1 MTKPGAAGF
10 KDPPGAPRHRDG
22 HNDDSGSRFLRSR
35 PRAVCTGRRFS
46 NLAEHRR
53 TAELGSRY
61 PACTERIVTVRDG
74 VQLAVRDQGP
84 IRAEATV
91 VLLHGLC
98 LEQGSWAGQIRHLT
112 RQWGDRIRIIS
123 YDHRGHGR
131 SGTAPKRTYVVE
143 QLAADLADV
152 LAALDVTGPL
162 TLAGHSM
169 GGMVALAYL
178 GLPPADRPVE
188 PRGLVLAATAAGRLA
203 ERGVARLLASPATDV
218 LCGLAARTPQRA
230 VRLLSKPVCATL
242 ALQVGNHARPT
253 LTTLFATAL
262 ATTSLTTA
270 VGFLPGL
277 RSYDQSSTLASVRAQ
292 TIIISGGADLLTPPS
307 HARDLAAAIP
317 GATHL
322 HLPMAGHMLLHEA
335 PHAVTDAISRTIA
348 TRISA
353 HPLPKA
359 PIRLPGQR
367 NSEHAKTA

>member
-1 MTKPGAAGF
+1 M
-10 KDPPGAPRHRDG
+10 
-22 HNDDSGSRFLRSR
+22 
-35 PRAVCTGRRFS
+35 
-46 NLAEHRR
+46 

-61 PACTERIVTVRDG
+61 PGCTERIVTTPDG

-84 IRAEATV
+84 VRAEATV

-98 LEQGSWAGQIRHLT
+98 LQQASWAIQIRHLT
-112 RQWGDRIRIIS
+112 RRWGDRIRIIS

-131 SGTAPKRTYVVE
+131 SGTAPMRTYRVE

-178 GLPPADRPVE
+178 GRPPADRPVE
-188 PRGLVLAATAAGRLA
+188 PHGLVLAATAAGRLA
-203 ERGVARLLASPATDV
+203 ERGLTRLLASPATDV
-218 LCGLAARTPQRA
+218 LCGLAARAPQLA
-230 VRLLSKPVCATL
+230 VRLLTKPVCATL
-242 ALQVGNHARPT
+242 ARQVGNHAHAT
-253 LTTLFATAL
+253 LTALFATAL

-270 VGFLPGL
+270 AGFLSSL
-277 RSYDQSSTLASVRAQ
+277 RSYDQSLTLASIRAQ

-322 HLPMAGHMLLHEA
+322 HLPTAGHMLPHEA
-335 PHAVTDAISRTIA
+335 AHVVTDAISRTITA
-348 TRISA
+348 RISA
-353 HPLPKA
+353 HPLPTA
-359 PIRLPGQR
+359 WVHLPGQR
-367 NSEHAKTA
+367 YSQLEKTA